1 MTMRTINIK
10 ALVIAQIFIFSL
22 WLYSFEFFINFEV
35 AWLSAFLIMLGS
47 MYSYQKLVSKR
58 LADYEA
64 NIDLDVIDKIDD
76 PYDLYSENSIDEE
89 ENEKDIREVVKEEK
103 ARLKANKINGIKA
116 GAPATVSIFRLLPYL
131 FLGLGFIGLKN
142 NELLLLTPYL
152 IGIGVG
158 IISAFLAGKAFF
170 SRLE

>member
-22 WLYSFEFFINFEV
+22 WLYSFEFFINFEM

-76 PYDLYSENSIDEE
+76 PYDLYSEDSIDEE

-103 ARLKANKINGIKA
+103 VRLKANKINGMKA

>member
-10 ALVIAQIFIFSL
+10 ALITAQIFIFSL
-22 WLYSFEFFINFEV
+22 WLYSFEFFINFEM

-64 NIDLDVIDKIDD
+64 NMDLDVIDKIDD
-76 PYDLYSENSIDEE
+76 PYDLYSEDSIDEE

-158 IISAFLAGKAFF
+158 VISAFLAGKAFF